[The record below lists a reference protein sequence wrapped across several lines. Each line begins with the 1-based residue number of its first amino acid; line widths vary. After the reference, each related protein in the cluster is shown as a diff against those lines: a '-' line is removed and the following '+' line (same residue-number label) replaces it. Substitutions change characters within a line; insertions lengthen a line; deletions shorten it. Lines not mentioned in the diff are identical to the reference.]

1 MKGVASALLPLGE
14 EEQSL
19 RSRSAHT
26 CSVTSHLFAATLWTL
41 ILVFYLRGA
50 SLGWGSSPCIIPP
63 SEQPE
68 QLCGAVTPVKRL
80 NEHIPIPLADGGSNL
95 EQKTLLEAP
104 LPLPTQRAE
113 F

>member
-1 MKGVASALLPLGE
+1 MKGAASALLPLGE

-19 RSRSAHT
+19 RPRSEHT
-26 CSVTSHLFAATLWTL
+26 CSMTSPLFAATLWTL

-50 SLGWGSSPCIIPP
+50 SLGWDSSPCIIPP

-68 QLCGAVTPVKRL
+68 QLCGAATLVKRL
-80 NEHIPIPLADGGSNL
+80 NKYIPTPLADGGSNL

-104 LPLPTQRAE
+104 LPLPMQRAE